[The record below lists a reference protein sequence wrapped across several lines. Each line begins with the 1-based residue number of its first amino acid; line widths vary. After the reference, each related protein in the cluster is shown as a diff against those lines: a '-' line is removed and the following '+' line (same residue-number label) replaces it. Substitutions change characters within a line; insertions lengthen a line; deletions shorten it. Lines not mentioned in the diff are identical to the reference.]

1 MTLSSEIDKRI
12 RETVKSFDPRRKV
25 DYHAI
30 ESLVSVGD
38 LIDKLSIVNCKLYTL
53 KNKVAQNRTD
63 TKMCAELASEDVFLC
78 EERSR
83 LRRAIDE
90 KIIAICHRIVSGDTT
105 GGFNPEVKRYE

>member
-1 MTLSSEIDKRI
+1 MNLGSEIDKRI
-12 RETVKSFDPRRKV
+12 RATVKSFDPRRKV

-53 KNKVAQNRTD
+53 KNQVAQNKSNTEL
-63 TKMCAELASEDVFLC
+63 CAALAAEDVFLC

-90 KIIAICHRIVSGDTT
+90 KIIAICHRVVSGDTT
-105 GGFNPEVKRYE
+105 GGFNPEIKRYG